1 MKLTNTKK
9 IISKK
14 GMTLIELTV
23 VILVLLSLMSVLFIG
38 ARAWL
43 RGSDRAS
50 AALLIRNAQQGVRS
64 HANIMGV
71 DTPPA
76 GTNIPW
82 PASTNQVLSQE
93 VFGPGKYVESGAPGD
108 DGAGN
113 TVGMPPAHPV
123 TGRTFIAGATSFETV
138 PGLGTPYMTT
148 NAGAA
153 GEDPATFYIPDGLQ

>member
-1 MKLTNTKK
+1 MKLTNTKN

-64 HANIMGV
+64 HSNIMGV
-71 DTPPA
+71 DTPNSGQA
-76 GTNIPW
+76 AIAW
-82 PASTNQVLSQE
+82 PASTGQTLSEE
-93 VFGPGKYVESGAPGD
+93 VFGPGKYVESETLG
-108 DGAGN
+108 
-113 TVGMPPAHPV
+113 TQPAHPV
-123 TGRTFIAGATSFETV
+123 TGRTFIAGTTDFETV
-138 PGLGTPYMTT
+138 TPLGDPYMTT
-148 NAGAA
+148 SAPGT
-153 GEDPATFYIPDGLQ
+153 GEDPASFYIPDGLQ